1 MSEEQATVFV
11 IDDDPSVRHALQ
23 GLFETVALKVE
34 LFGSVEEFLSSKRT
48 DTPGCLVLDIRLPG
62 PSGLDLQREL
72 RTANIQTPIIFITG
86 HGDVP
91 MSVKAMK
98 AGAIEFLIKPFRD
111 QDLLDAVRIG
121 IEEDRTRRR
130 EQTTTDNIQ
139 KKFLSLTPRER
150 EIMALLVAGRQNK
163 QIAGEYGLSDVTV
176 RIHRQQVMRKMGSRS
191 IAELVM
197 AAERLKARGNAA
209 HQKES

>member
-11 IDDDPSVRHALQ
+11 IDDDPSVRHALH

-130 EQTTTDNIQ
+130 EQKTTDNIQ

-191 IAELVM
+191 IAELVR

-209 HQKES
+209 H